1 MARQRSPDRN
11 KAYEI
16 FKEHNGDITNR
27 KIAELLSTSEKTVSE
42 KTVGGWKSKDG
53 WIDKLNGVL
62 HKNERS
68 TPKKDTEYSKK
79 KPGAPKGNK
88 NAVNNRGGAKK
99 GNKNAVGNS
108 GGAAPLRNGNA
119 ATHGLYRKYLP
130 QEIYDLKEELKEE
143 LKEAV
148 NNDSLSII
156 WDSIMLQYT
165 QIIHAQRI
173 MFVRDKE
180 EITKELRKKKLTESG
195 FEEEWEIQFAWDKQ
209 ASFLN
214 AQSKAMSTLVT
225 LIEKYDR
232 LANTEEQKLRIEKL
246 KKEIASIKVDGDTN
260 QNTEDW
266 KESLMKIA
274 ERRRKQKEAE
284 ANG

>member
-27 KIAELLSTSEKTVSE
+27 KIAELLSTTEKTVSE

-68 TPKKDTEYSKK
+68 TPKKDAEYSKK

-99 GNKNAVGNS
+99 GNKNAVGNP
-108 GGAAPLRNGNA
+108 GGSAPLRNGNA

-130 QEIYDLKEELKEE
+130 QELYDLKEELEK
-143 LKEAV
+143 AI
-148 NNDSLSII
+148 NNDPLSIL
-156 WDSIMLQYT
+156 WESIMLQHA

-173 MFVRDKE
+173 MFVNNKE
-180 EITKELRKKKLTESG
+180 DMTKELRKKKLSESG

-214 AQSKAMSTLVT
+214 AQSKALSTLSA
-225 LIEKYDR
+225 LIKDFDR
-232 LANTEEQKLRIEKL
+232 LANI
-246 KKEIASIKVDGDTN
+246 DD
-260 QNTEDW
+260 
-266 KESLMKIA
+266 
-274 ERRRKQKEAE
+274 ERRAKLEFIQVQIDKIKSTTNNDDNNIEPVVIVD
-284 ANG
+284 NISGDLNV

>member
-62 HKNERS
+62 HKNDRS

-99 GNKNAVGNS
+99 GNKNAIGNS
-108 GGAAPLRNGNA
+108 GGSAPLRNGNA

-130 QEIYDLKEELKEE
+130 KELYDLKEELEE
-143 LKEAV
+143 AIK
-148 NNDSLSII
+148 NDPLSIL
-156 WDSIMLQYT
+156 WESIMLQHA

-173 MFVRDKE
+173 MFVKDNE
-180 EITKELRKKKLTESG
+180 DMTKELRKNKLTESG
-195 FEEEWEIQFAWDKQ
+195 YEEEWEIQFAWDKQ

-214 AQSKAMSTLVT
+214 AQSKALSTLSA
-225 LIEKYDR
+225 LIRDFDR
-232 LANTEEQKLRIEKL
+232 LANI
-246 KKEIASIKVDGDTN
+246 DD
-260 QNTEDW
+260 
-266 KESLMKIA
+266 
-274 ERRRKQKEAE
+274 ERRAKLEFIQVQIDKIKSNTNNDDNNIEPVVIVD
-284 ANG
+284 NISGDLNV

>member
-27 KIAELLSTSEKTVSE
+27 KIAELLSTSEKIVSE

-62 HKNERS
+62 HKKERS
-68 TPKKDTEYSKK
+68 TPKKDAEYSKK

-88 NAVNNRGGAKK
+88 NAINNRGGAKK

-130 QEIYDLKEELKEE
+130 QELYDLKEELEE
-143 LKEAV
+143 AI
-148 NNDSLSII
+148 NNDPLSIL
-156 WDSIMLQYT
+156 WESIMLQHA

-173 MFVRDKE
+173 MFVKDNE
-180 EITKELRKKKLTESG
+180 DMTKELRKKKLTESG
-195 FEEEWEIQFAWDKQ
+195 YEEEWEIQFAWDKQ

-214 AQSKAMSTLVT
+214 AQSKALSTLSA
-225 LIEKYDR
+225 LIRDFDR
-232 LANTEEQKLRIEKL
+232 LANI
-246 KKEIASIKVDGDTN
+246 DD
-260 QNTEDW
+260 
-266 KESLMKIA
+266 
-274 ERRRKQKEAE
+274 ERRAKLEFIQVQIDKIKSNTNNDDNDIEPVVIVD
-284 ANG
+284 NISGDLNV

>member
-27 KIAELLSTSEKTVSE
+27 KISELLSTSEKTVSE

-53 WIDKLNGVL
+53 WIEQLNGVL
-62 HKNERS
+62 HKKERS

-99 GNKNAVGNS
+99 GNKNAVGNP
-108 GGAAPLRNGNA
+108 GGSAPLRNGNA

-130 QEIYDLKEELKEE
+130 QEIYDLKEELKE
-143 LKEAV
+143 AV

-156 WDSIMLQYT
+156 WESIMLQYT

-180 EITKELRKKKLTESG
+180 DMTKELRKKKLTESG

-214 AQSKAMSTLVT
+214 AQSKAMSTLVN

-232 LANTEEQKLRIEKL
+232 LANTEEQKLRIKKL
-246 KKEIASIKVDGDTN
+246 KKEIAAIKVDGETN

-284 ANG
+284 RDE

>member
-27 KIAELLSTSEKTVSE
+27 KIAELLSTSEKAVNE
-42 KTVGGWKSKDG
+42 KTVGGWKSKDE

-79 KPGAPKGNK
+79 KPGAPKGNR

-99 GNKNAVGNS
+99 GNKNAAGNP
-108 GGAAPLRNGNA
+108 GGSAPLRNGNA

-130 QEIYDLKEELKEE
+130 QELYDLKEELEE
-143 LKEAV
+143 AI
-148 NNDSLSII
+148 NNDPLSIL
-156 WDSIMLQYT
+156 WESIMLQHA

-173 MFVRDKE
+173 MFVNNKE
-180 EITKELRKKKLTESG
+180 DMTKELRKKKLSESG

-214 AQSKAMSTLVT
+214 AQSKALSTLSA
-225 LIEKYDR
+225 LIRDFDR
-232 LANTEEQKLRIEKL
+232 LANI
-246 KKEIASIKVDGDTN
+246 DD
-260 QNTEDW
+260 
-266 KESLMKIA
+266 
-274 ERRRKQKEAE
+274 ERRAKLEFIQVQIDKIKSTTNNDDNNIEPVIIVD
-284 ANG
+284 NISGDLNV

>member
-108 GGAAPLRNGNA
+108 GGSAPLRNGNA
-119 ATHGLYRKYLP
+119 VTHGLYRKYLP
-130 QEIYDLKEELKEE
+130 QEIFDLKEELI
-143 LKEAV
+143 EAI
-148 NNDSLSII
+148 NNDPLAII
-156 WDSIMLQYT
+156 WESIMLQYT

-173 MFVRDKE
+173 MFVRDNE
-180 EITKELRKKKLTESG
+180 DMTKELRKNKLTESG
-195 FEEEWEIQFAWDKQ
+195 YEEEWEIQFAWDKQ

-214 AQSKAMSTLVT
+214 AQSKAMSTLVN

-246 KKEIASIKVDGDTN
+246 KKEIAAIKVDGDTN

-274 ERRRKQKEAE
+274 ERRRKQSEAE
-284 ANG
+284 ANE

>member
-16 FKEHNGDITNR
+16 FEEHKGDITNR
-27 KIAELLSTSEKTVSE
+27 KISELLSTSEKTVSE

-119 ATHGLYRKYLP
+119 VSHGLYRKYLP
-130 QEIYDLKEELKEE
+130 QEIYDLKEELKE
-143 LKEAV
+143 AV
-148 NNDSLSII
+148 NNDSLTII

-180 EITKELRKKKLTESG
+180 DMTKELRKKKLTESG

-214 AQSKAMSTLVT
+214 AQSKAMSTLVA

-246 KKEIASIKVDGDTN
+246 KKEIAAIKIDSDTG

-274 ERRRKQKEAE
+274 ERRRKMKEAE
-284 ANG
+284 KHE

>member
-1 MARQRSPDRN
+1 M
-11 KAYEI
+11 
-16 FKEHNGDITNR
+16 
-27 KIAELLSTSEKTVSE
+27 STSEKTVNE

-68 TPKKDTEYSKK
+68 TPKKDAEYSKK

-88 NAVNNRGGAKK
+88 NAINNRGGAKK

-130 QEIYDLKEELKEE
+130 QELYDLKEELEE
-143 LKEAV
+143 AI
-148 NNDSLSII
+148 NNDPLSIL
-156 WDSIMLQYT
+156 WESIMLQHA

-173 MFVRDKE
+173 MFVKDNE
-180 EITKELRKKKLTESG
+180 DMTKELRKNKLTESG
-195 FEEEWEIQFAWDKQ
+195 YEEEWEIQFAWDKQ

-214 AQSKAMSTLVT
+214 AQSKALSTLSA
-225 LIEKYDR
+225 LIRDFDR
-232 LANTEEQKLRIEKL
+232 LANI
-246 KKEIASIKVDGDTN
+246 DD
-260 QNTEDW
+260 
-266 KESLMKIA
+266 
-274 ERRRKQKEAE
+274 ERRAKLEFIQVQIDKIKSNTNNDDNDIEPVVIVD
-284 ANG
+284 NISGDLNV

>member
-27 KIAELLSTSEKTVSE
+27 KIAELLSTSE

-130 QEIYDLKEELKEE
+130 QEIYDLKEELKE
-143 LKEAV
+143 AV
-148 NNDSLSII
+148 NNDSLTII

-173 MFVRDKE
+173 MFVKDKE
-180 EITKELRKKKLTESG
+180 DMTKELRKNKLTESG
-195 FEEEWEIQFAWDKQ
+195 YEEEWEIQFAWDKQ

-214 AQSKAMSTLVT
+214 AQSKAMSTLVN

-246 KKEIASIKVDGDTN
+246 KKEIAAIKDDGDTN

-284 ANG
+284 ANE

>member
-27 KIAELLSTSEKTVSE
+27 KISELLSTSEKTVSE

-53 WIDKLNGVL
+53 WIDQLNGVL

-99 GNKNAVGNS
+99 GNKNAAGNP
-108 GGAAPLRNGNA
+108 GGSAPLRNGNA

-130 QEIYDLKEELKEE
+130 KELYDLKEELEE
-143 LKEAV
+143 AI
-148 NNDSLSII
+148 NNDPLSIL
-156 WDSIMLQYT
+156 WESIMLQHA

-173 MFVRDKE
+173 MFVKDNE
-180 EITKELRKKKLTESG
+180 DMTKELRKNKLTESG
-195 FEEEWEIQFAWDKQ
+195 YEEEWEIQFAWDKQ

-214 AQSKAMSTLVT
+214 AQSKALSTLSA
-225 LIEKYDR
+225 LIRDFDR
-232 LANTEEQKLRIEKL
+232 LANI
-246 KKEIASIKVDGDTN
+246 DD
-260 QNTEDW
+260 
-266 KESLMKIA
+266 
-274 ERRRKQKEAE
+274 ERRAKLEFIQVQIDKIKSNTNNDDNDIEPVVIVD
-284 ANG
+284 NISGDLNV

>member
-27 KIAELLSTSEKTVSE
+27 KIAELLSTSEKAVNE
-42 KTVGGWKSKDG
+42 KTVGGWKSKDE
-53 WIDKLNGVL
+53 WIDKLNGVV

-99 GNKNAVGNS
+99 GNKNAVGNP
-108 GGAAPLRNGNA
+108 GGSAPLRNGNA

-130 QEIYDLKEELKEE
+130 KELYDLKEELEE
-143 LKEAV
+143 AI
-148 NNDSLSII
+148 NNDPLSIL
-156 WDSIMLQYT
+156 WESIMLQHA

-173 MFVRDKE
+173 MFVNNKE
-180 EITKELRKKKLTESG
+180 NMTKELRKKKLSESG

-214 AQSKAMSTLVT
+214 AQSKALSTLSA
-225 LIEKYDR
+225 LIRDFDR
-232 LANTEEQKLRIEKL
+232 LANI
-246 KKEIASIKVDGDTN
+246 DD
-260 QNTEDW
+260 
-266 KESLMKIA
+266 
-274 ERRRKQKEAE
+274 ERRAKLEFIQVQIDKIKSTTNNDDNNIEPVVIVD
-284 ANG
+284 NISGDLNV

>member
-1 MARQRSPDRN
+1 MARQRSPDRD
-11 KAYEI
+11 KAYQL

-27 KIAELLSTSEKTVSE
+27 KIAELLSTSERTVNE
-42 KTVGGWKSKDG
+42 KTVGGWKTKDK
-53 WIDKLNGVL
+53 WIQQLNGVL

-68 TPKKDTEYSKK
+68 TPKKDAEYSKK
-79 KPGAPKGNK
+79 KPGAPRGNK
-88 NAVNNRGGAKK
+88 NAINNHGGAKK
-99 GNKNAVGNS
+99 GNKNAAGNS
-108 GGAAPLRNGNA
+108 GGSAPLRNDNA
-119 ATHGLYRKYLP
+119 VSHGLYRKYLP
-130 QEIYDLKEELKEE
+130 QEIYDLKEELKEV
-143 LKEAV
+143 V

-156 WDSIMLQYT
+156 WESIMLQYT

-180 EITKELRKKKLTESG
+180 DMTKELRKKKLTESG

-214 AQSKAMSTLVT
+214 AQSKAMTTLVN
-225 LIEKYDR
+225 LIEKYDK

-246 KKEIASIKVDGDTN
+246 KKEIAAIKIDGETN

-284 ANG
+284 ANE

>member
-88 NAVNNRGGAKK
+88 NAINNRGGAKK

-130 QEIYDLKEELKEE
+130 QELYDLKEELEE
-143 LKEAV
+143 AI
-148 NNDSLSII
+148 NNDPLSIL
-156 WDSIMLQYT
+156 WESIMLQHA

-173 MFVRDKE
+173 MFVKDNKDM
-180 EITKELRKKKLTESG
+180 TKELRKNKLSESG

-214 AQSKAMSTLVT
+214 AQSKALSTLSA
-225 LIEKYDR
+225 LIRDFDR
-232 LANTEEQKLRIEKL
+232 LANI
-246 KKEIASIKVDGDTN
+246 DD
-260 QNTEDW
+260 
-266 KESLMKIA
+266 
-274 ERRRKQKEAE
+274 ERRAKLEFIQVQIDKIKSNTNNDDNNIEPVVIVD
-284 ANG
+284 NISGDLNV

>member
-16 FKEHNGDITNR
+16 FKEHSGDITNR
-27 KIAELLSTSEKTVSE
+27 KIAELLSTSEKAVNE
-42 KTVGGWKSKDG
+42 KTVGGWKSKDE
-53 WIDKLNGVL
+53 WIDKFNGVL
-62 HKNERS
+62 HKTERS
-68 TPKKDTEYSKK
+68 TPKKDAEYSKK
-79 KPGAPKGNK
+79 KLGAPKGNK

-99 GNKNAVGNS
+99 GNKNAAGNS
-108 GGAAPLRNGNA
+108 GGFAPLRNGNA

-130 QEIYDLKEELKEE
+130 QELYDLKEE

-180 EITKELRKKKLTESG
+180 DMTKELRKKKLTESG

-214 AQSKAMSTLVT
+214 AQSKAMSTLVN

-246 KKEIASIKVDGDTN
+246 KKEIAAIKVDGETN

-284 ANG
+284 AND

>member
-99 GNKNAVGNS
+99 GNKNAIGNS

-130 QEIYDLKEELKEE
+130 RELYDLKEELEE
-143 LKEAV
+143 AIK
-148 NNDSLSII
+148 NDPLSIL
-156 WDSIMLQYT
+156 WESIMLQHA

-173 MFVRDKE
+173 MFVKDNKDM
-180 EITKELRKKKLTESG
+180 TKELRKNKLSESG

-214 AQSKAMSTLVT
+214 AQSKALSTLSA
-225 LIEKYDR
+225 LIRDFDR
-232 LANTEEQKLRIEKL
+232 LANI
-246 KKEIASIKVDGDTN
+246 DD
-260 QNTEDW
+260 
-266 KESLMKIA
+266 
-274 ERRRKQKEAE
+274 ERRAKLEFIQVQIDKIKSNTNNDDNNIEPVVIVD
-284 ANG
+284 NVSGDLNV

>member
-130 QEIYDLKEELKEE
+130 QEIYDLKEELKE
-143 LKEAV
+143 AV
-148 NNDSLSII
+148 NNDSLTII

-180 EITKELRKKKLTESG
+180 DMTKELRKKKLTESG
-195 FEEEWEIQFAWDKQ
+195 FEEEWEIQFAWDKK

-214 AQSKAMSTLVT
+214 AQSKAMSTLVN

-246 KKEIASIKVDGDTN
+246 KKEIAAIKVDGDTN

-284 ANG
+284 QNE

>member
-16 FKEHNGDITNR
+16 FKEYNGDITNR

-130 QEIYDLKEELKEE
+130 QEIYDLKEELKE
-143 LKEAV
+143 AV
-148 NNDSLSII
+148 NNDSLTII

-180 EITKELRKKKLTESG
+180 DMTKELRKKKLTESG

-214 AQSKAMSTLVT
+214 AQSKAMSTLVN

-246 KKEIASIKVDGDTN
+246 KKEIAAIKVDGDTN

-284 ANG
+284 QNE

>member
-130 QEIYDLKEELKEE
+130 QEIYDLKEELKE
-143 LKEAV
+143 AV
-148 NNDSLSII
+148 NNDSLTII

-173 MFVRDKE
+173 MFVKDKE
-180 EITKELRKKKLTESG
+180 DMTKELRKNKLTESG
-195 FEEEWEIQFAWDKQ
+195 YEEEWEIQFAWDKQ

-214 AQSKAMSTLVT
+214 AQSKAMSTLVN

-246 KKEIASIKVDGDTN
+246 KKEIAAIKVDSDTN

-284 ANG
+284 QNE

>member
-42 KTVGGWKSKDG
+42 KTVGGWKSKDE

-79 KPGAPKGNK
+79 KPGAPKGNR

-99 GNKNAVGNS
+99 GNKNAIGNP
-108 GGAAPLRNGNA
+108 GGSAPLRNGNA

-130 QEIYDLKEELKEE
+130 KELYDLKEELEE
-143 LKEAV
+143 AI
-148 NNDSLSII
+148 NNDPLSIL
-156 WDSIMLQYT
+156 WEGIMLQHA

-173 MFVRDKE
+173 MFVNNKE
-180 EITKELRKKKLTESG
+180 DMTKELRKKKLSESG

-214 AQSKAMSTLVT
+214 AQSKALSTLSA
-225 LIEKYDR
+225 LIRDFDR
-232 LANTEEQKLRIEKL
+232 LANI
-246 KKEIASIKVDGDTN
+246 DD
-260 QNTEDW
+260 
-266 KESLMKIA
+266 
-274 ERRRKQKEAE
+274 ERRAKLEFIQVQIDKIKS
-284 ANG
+284 NTNNDDNNIDPVVIVDNVSGDLNV

>member
-27 KIAELLSTSEKTVSE
+27 KIAELLSTSEKAVNE
-42 KTVGGWKSKDG
+42 KTVGGWKSKDE

-79 KPGAPKGNK
+79 KPGAPKGNR
-88 NAVNNRGGAKK
+88 NAVNNRGGAKT
-99 GNKNAVGNS
+99 GNKNAIGNP
-108 GGAAPLRNGNA
+108 GGSAPLRNGNA

-130 QEIYDLKEELKEE
+130 KELYDLKEELEE
-143 LKEAV
+143 AI
-148 NNDSLSII
+148 NNDPLSIL
-156 WDSIMLQYT
+156 WESIMLQHA

-173 MFVRDKE
+173 MFVNNKE
-180 EITKELRKKKLTESG
+180 DMTKELRKKKLSESG

-214 AQSKAMSTLVT
+214 AQSKALSTLSA
-225 LIEKYDR
+225 LIRDFDR
-232 LANTEEQKLRIEKL
+232 LANI
-246 KKEIASIKVDGDTN
+246 DD
-260 QNTEDW
+260 
-266 KESLMKIA
+266 
-274 ERRRKQKEAE
+274 ERRAKLEFIQVQIDKIKSTTNNDDNNIEPVVIVD
-284 ANG
+284 NISGDLNV

>member
-68 TPKKDTEYSKK
+68 TPKKDAEYSKK

-88 NAVNNRGGAKK
+88 NAINNRGGAKK

-130 QEIYDLKEELKEE
+130 QELYDLKEELEE
-143 LKEAV
+143 AI
-148 NNDSLSII
+148 NNDPLSIL
-156 WDSIMLQYT
+156 WESIMLQHA

-173 MFVRDKE
+173 MFVKDNE
-180 EITKELRKKKLTESG
+180 DMTKELRKNKLTESG
-195 FEEEWEIQFAWDKQ
+195 YEEEWEIQFAWDKQ

-214 AQSKAMSTLVT
+214 AQSKALSTLSA
-225 LIEKYDR
+225 LIRDFDR
-232 LANTEEQKLRIEKL
+232 LANI
-246 KKEIASIKVDGDTN
+246 DD
-260 QNTEDW
+260 
-266 KESLMKIA
+266 
-274 ERRRKQKEAE
+274 ERRAKLEFIQVQIDKIKSNTNNDDNNIEPVVIVD
-284 ANG
+284 NISGDLNV

>member
-130 QEIYDLKEELKEE
+130 QEIYDLKEELKE
-143 LKEAV
+143 AV
-148 NNDSLSII
+148 NNDSLTII

-180 EITKELRKKKLTESG
+180 DMTKELRKKKLTESG

-214 AQSKAMSTLVT
+214 AQSKAMSTLVN

-246 KKEIASIKVDGDTN
+246 KKEIAAIKVDGDTN

-284 ANG
+284 QNE

>member
-27 KIAELLSTSEKTVSE
+27 KIAELLSTTEKTVSE

-68 TPKKDTEYSKK
+68 TPEKDTEYSKK

-99 GNKNAVGNS
+99 GNKNAIGNP
-108 GGAAPLRNGNA
+108 GGSAPLRNGNA

-130 QEIYDLKEELKEE
+130 KELYDLKEELEE
-143 LKEAV
+143 AI
-148 NNDSLSII
+148 NNDPLSIL
-156 WDSIMLQYT
+156 WESIMLQHA

-173 MFVRDKE
+173 MFVNNKE
-180 EITKELRKKKLTESG
+180 DMTKELRKKKLSESG

-214 AQSKAMSTLVT
+214 AQSKALSTLSA
-225 LIEKYDR
+225 LIRDFDR
-232 LANTEEQKLRIEKL
+232 LANI
-246 KKEIASIKVDGDTN
+246 DD
-260 QNTEDW
+260 
-266 KESLMKIA
+266 
-274 ERRRKQKEAE
+274 ERRAKLEFIQVQIDKIKSNTNNDDNNIEPVVIVD
-284 ANG
+284 NISGDLNV

>member
-27 KIAELLSTSEKTVSE
+27 KISELLSTSEKTVSE

-53 WIDKLNGVL
+53 WIEQLNGVL

-88 NAVNNRGGAKK
+88 NAANNRGGAKK
-99 GNKNAVGNS
+99 GNKNAVGNP
-108 GGAAPLRNGNA
+108 GGSAPLRNGNA

-130 QEIYDLKEELKEE
+130 QEIYDLKEE

-180 EITKELRKKKLTESG
+180 DMTKELRKKKLTESG

-214 AQSKAMSTLVT
+214 AQSKAMSTLVN

-246 KKEIASIKVDGDTN
+246 KKEIAAIKVDGEIN

-284 ANG
+284 RDE

>member
-16 FKEHNGDITNR
+16 FKEHNGNITNR

-53 WIDKLNGVL
+53 WIGKLNGVL

-68 TPKKDTEYSKK
+68 TPKKDAEYSKK

-88 NAVNNRGGAKK
+88 NAINNRGGAKK

-130 QEIYDLKEELKEE
+130 QEIYDLKEELKE
-143 LKEAV
+143 AV

-180 EITKELRKKKLTESG
+180 DMTKELRKKKLTESG

-214 AQSKAMSTLVT
+214 AQSKAMSTLVN

-246 KKEIASIKVDGDTN
+246 KKEIAAIKVDGDTN

-274 ERRRKQKEAE
+274 ERRRRQKEAE
-284 ANG
+284 ANE

>member
-53 WIDKLNGVL
+53 WIDQLNGVL

-99 GNKNAVGNS
+99 GNKNAVGNP
-108 GGAAPLRNGNA
+108 GGSAPLRNGNA

-130 QEIYDLKEELKEE
+130 KELYVLKEELEE
-143 LKEAV
+143 AI
-148 NNDSLSII
+148 NNDPLSIL
-156 WDSIMLQYT
+156 WESIMLQHA

-173 MFVRDKE
+173 MFVNNKE
-180 EITKELRKKKLTESG
+180 DMTKELRKKKLSESG

-214 AQSKAMSTLVT
+214 AQSKALSTLSA
-225 LIEKYDR
+225 LIRDFDR
-232 LANTEEQKLRIEKL
+232 LANI
-246 KKEIASIKVDGDTN
+246 DD
-260 QNTEDW
+260 
-266 KESLMKIA
+266 
-274 ERRRKQKEAE
+274 ERRAKLEFIQVQIDKIKSNTNNDDNNIEPVVIVD
-284 ANG
+284 NISGDLNV

>member
-16 FKEHNGDITNR
+16 FKDHNGDITNR

-42 KTVGGWKSKDG
+42 KTVGGWKSKDE

-79 KPGAPKGNK
+79 KPGAPRGNK

-99 GNKNAVGNS
+99 GNKNAAGNP
-108 GGAAPLRNGNA
+108 GGSAPLRNGNA

-130 QEIYDLKEELKEE
+130 QELYDLKEELEE
-143 LKEAV
+143 AI
-148 NNDSLSII
+148 NNDPLSIL
-156 WDSIMLQYT
+156 WESIMLQHA

-173 MFVRDKE
+173 MFVNNKE
-180 EITKELRKKKLTESG
+180 DMTKELRKKKLSESG

-214 AQSKAMSTLVT
+214 AQSKALSTLSA
-225 LIEKYDR
+225 LIKDFDR
-232 LANTEEQKLRIEKL
+232 LANI
-246 KKEIASIKVDGDTN
+246 DD
-260 QNTEDW
+260 
-266 KESLMKIA
+266 
-274 ERRRKQKEAE
+274 ERRAKLEFIQVQIDKIKSTTNNDDNNIEPVVIVD
-284 ANG
+284 NISGDLNV

>member
-130 QEIYDLKEELKEE
+130 QEIYDLKEELKE
-143 LKEAV
+143 AV

-180 EITKELRKKKLTESG
+180 DMTKELRKKKLTESG

>member
-27 KIAELLSTSEKTVSE
+27 KIAELLSTSEKAVSE

-88 NAVNNRGGAKK
+88 NAVNNRGGAPK

-130 QEIYDLKEELKEE
+130 QEIYDLKEELKE
-143 LKEAV
+143 AV

-180 EITKELRKKKLTESG
+180 DMTKELRKKKLTESG

>member
-42 KTVGGWKSKDG
+42 KTVGGWKSKDE

-119 ATHGLYRKYLP
+119 VSHGLYRKYLP
-130 QEIYDLKEELKEE
+130 QEIYDLKEELKE
-143 LKEAV
+143 AV
-148 NNDSLSII
+148 NNDSLTII

-173 MFVRDKE
+173 MFVKDNE
-180 EITKELRKKKLTESG
+180 DMTKELRKNKLTESG

-214 AQSKAMSTLVT
+214 AQSKAMSTLVN

-246 KKEIASIKVDGDTN
+246 KKEIAAIKVDGDTN

-284 ANG
+284 QNE

>member
-88 NAVNNRGGAKK
+88 NAINNGGGAKK
-99 GNKNAVGNS
+99 GNKNAVGNP
-108 GGAAPLRNGNA
+108 GGSAPLRNGNA

-130 QEIYDLKEELKEE
+130 QEIYDLKEELKE
-143 LKEAV
+143 AV

-156 WDSIMLQYT
+156 WESIMLQYT

-180 EITKELRKKKLTESG
+180 DMTKELRKKKLTESG

-214 AQSKAMSTLVT
+214 AQSKAMSTLVN

-246 KKEIASIKVDGDTN
+246 KKEIAAIKVDGDTN

-284 ANG
+284 ANE

>member
-27 KIAELLSTSEKTVSE
+27 KIAELLSTSEKTVNE

-68 TPKKDTEYSKK
+68 TPKKNMEYSKK

-88 NAVNNRGGAKK
+88 NAINNRGGAKK

-108 GGAAPLRNGNA
+108 GGSAPLRNGNA

-130 QEIYDLKEELKEE
+130 QELYDLKEELEE
-143 LKEAV
+143 AI
-148 NNDSLSII
+148 NNDPLSIL
-156 WDSIMLQYT
+156 WESIMLQHA

-173 MFVRDKE
+173 MFVKDNKDM
-180 EITKELRKKKLTESG
+180 TKELRKNKLSESG
-195 FEEEWEIQFAWDKQ
+195 FEEEWEIQFSWDKQ

-214 AQSKAMSTLVT
+214 AQSKALSTLSA
-225 LIEKYDR
+225 LIRDFDR
-232 LANTEEQKLRIEKL
+232 LANI
-246 KKEIASIKVDGDTN
+246 DD
-260 QNTEDW
+260 
-266 KESLMKIA
+266 
-274 ERRRKQKEAE
+274 ERRAKLEFIQVQIDKIKSNTNNDDNNIEPVVIVD
-284 ANG
+284 NISGDLNV

>member
-16 FKEHNGDITNR
+16 FKEYNGDITNR
-27 KIAELLSTSEKTVSE
+27 KIAELLSISEKTVSE
-42 KTVGGWKSKDG
+42 KTVGGWKSKDR
-53 WIDKLNGVL
+53 WIGKLNGVL

-68 TPKKDTEYSKK
+68 TPKKDAEYSKK

-88 NAVNNRGGAKK
+88 NAINNRGGAKK

-108 GGAAPLRNGNA
+108 GGSAPLRNGNA

-130 QEIYDLKEELKEE
+130 QELYDLKEELEE
-143 LKEAV
+143 AI
-148 NNDSLSII
+148 NNDPLSIL
-156 WDSIMLQYT
+156 WESIMLQHA

-173 MFVRDKE
+173 MFVNNKE
-180 EITKELRKKKLTESG
+180 DMTKELRKKKLSESG

-214 AQSKAMSTLVT
+214 AQSKALSTLSA
-225 LIEKYDR
+225 LIKDFDR
-232 LANTEEQKLRIEKL
+232 LANI
-246 KKEIASIKVDGDTN
+246 DD
-260 QNTEDW
+260 
-266 KESLMKIA
+266 
-274 ERRRKQKEAE
+274 ERRAKLEFIQVQIDKIKSTTNNDDNNIEPVVIVD
-284 ANG
+284 NISGDLNV

>member
-88 NAVNNRGGAKK
+88 NAINNRGGAKK

-119 ATHGLYRKYLP
+119 VSHGLYRKYLP
-130 QEIYDLKEELKEE
+130 KELYDLKEELEE
-143 LKEAV
+143 AI
-148 NNDSLSII
+148 NNDPLSIL
-156 WDSIMLQYT
+156 WESIMLQHA

-173 MFVRDKE
+173 MFVKDNTDM
-180 EITKELRKKKLTESG
+180 TKELRKNKLSESG

-214 AQSKAMSTLVT
+214 AQSKALSTLSA
-225 LIEKYDR
+225 LIRDFDR
-232 LANTEEQKLRIEKL
+232 LANI
-246 KKEIASIKVDGDTN
+246 DD
-260 QNTEDW
+260 
-266 KESLMKIA
+266 
-274 ERRRKQKEAE
+274 ERRAKLEFIQVQIDKIKSNTNNDDNNIEPVVIVD
-284 ANG
+284 NISGDLNV